1 MKNLERTIKTAKNLA
16 NNLMNTEIRLT
27 YSTKENFNGKVEVF
41 RPTYRHG
48 LSNCGYTKDKKGRK
62 ILDFYMPKQEIHIT
76 VPVTEEK
83 NVSYWYN
90 KVFA

>member
-1 MKNLERTIKTAKNLA
+1 MKNLERTIKIARNLT

-27 YSTKENFNGKVEVF
+27 YSTKENFNGKVEIN
-41 RPTYRHG
+41 RPNHRSG
-48 LSNCGYTKDKKGRK
+48 LKTCGYVTDKKGRK
-62 ILDFYMPKQEIHIT
+62 NPFVYMATQEIHIT